1 MKSSTLG
8 FLVRILLLRCGLFHS
23 FCRNNFFLLGLW
35 LWFRLRL
42 LVVMFLVV
50 LFGLRLVLL
59 LSLRLWLL
67 FNDLRLWLLLHLR
80 LGWLLHL
87 RLGWL
92 LDRFGFVLF
101 MGIDFWLLLQFGFLL
116 IFDLVFG
123 LFLGLRGDFLLL
135 FLLSK
140 YIFHRFW
147 FIHLLNFGLSLFV
160 AIFLGRLLLF
170 WIDAVEFLLCLL
182 RSFLVP
188 LFGLLDRFSNFLF
201 GFCCTFF
208 ADESNLCLLF
218 IFLGLFLRVLRVL
231 LFFLNLFELQV
242 LLSGTGSFHRFY
254 SVCELPELSHEEA
267 IHVVHVWIDTLCKL
281 QWGMEVLGSV
291 VGQTGLA
298 DFEASL
304 NKLHV
309 AVLKSVINDPL
320 ILLDWDR
327 ACRVPL

>member
-23 FCRNNFFLLGLW
+23 FCRNNFFLLGLL

-42 LVVMFLVV
+42 LVVVLLVMF
-50 LFGLRLVLL
+50 FGLRLVLL

-67 FNDLRLWLLLHLR
+67 FNDLRLWLFLHLR
-80 LGWLLHL
+80 LGRLLA
-87 RLGWL
+87 
-92 LDRFGFVLF
+92 RFVFVLL
-101 MGIDFWLLLQFGFLL
+101 MGMDFWLLFQFGFLL
-116 IFDLVFG
+116 IVDLVFG
-123 LFLGLRGDFLLL
+123 LFLGLRCYFLLL
-135 FLLSK
+135 CWLSK
-140 YIFHRFW
+140 HIFHRLW
-147 FIHLLNFGLSLFV
+147 YLRLLNFGLSLFV
-160 AIFLGRLLLF
+160 AIFHGRLLLL

-188 LFGLLDRFSNFLF
+188 LFGLLDRFGNFLF

-208 ADESNLCLLF
+208 TDESSLCLLF
-218 IFLGLFLRVLRVL
+218 IFLGLFLRVFLVL
-231 LFFLNLFELQV
+231 LFFLNLFELQF
-242 LLSGTGSFHRFY
+242 LFSGTGSFHRFY
-254 SVCELPELSHEEA
+254 TVCELPELSYKEA
-267 IHVVHVWIDTLCKL
+267 IHVVHVRIDTLCKL
-281 QWGMEVLGSV
+281 QRGMEVLGSV

-304 NKLHV
+304 NKFHV

-320 ILLDWDR
+320 ILLDWDG